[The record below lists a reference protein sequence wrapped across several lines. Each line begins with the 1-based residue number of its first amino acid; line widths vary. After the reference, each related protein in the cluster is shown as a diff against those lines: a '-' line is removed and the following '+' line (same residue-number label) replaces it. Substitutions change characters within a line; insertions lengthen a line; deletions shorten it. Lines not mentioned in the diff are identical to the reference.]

1 MQREAK
7 NAAEGGKTGSHD
19 IHGDLA
25 EHRPVAGRPD
35 MRVFYGF
42 DALPHFVRP
51 TVTVGSYDGV
61 HSGHLALLR
70 TVAGR
75 ARAQGGE
82 SVVLTFEPHPRVTL
96 GRADGLR
103 LLTSLEEKIYLL
115 GQQGIDNLIV
125 IPFDKAFSALA
136 PDTFIRD
143 YLVGRIGAETLV
155 VGFNHRFGRD
165 KQGSYDY
172 LGSHGFGLE
181 VVEVGECDVDAE
193 KVSSTVIRRLHSP
206 ADMEASFGRGEIDM
220 ALVFSERF
228 SDKLYTGEARVQL
241 VSDATDPNMATMQA
255 GYAANIISSAGQE
268 MLPPGVHAAAIV
280 PQLKL
285 LYNPQMKSAY
295 NFVPGVMGL
304 ILMLICAMMT
314 SISIV
319 REKEKGTMEV
329 LLVSPVKPLF
339 IILAKAVPYFVLSF
353 VNLTT
358 ILLLS
363 VYVLNVPVAGSLF
376 WLVVVSLLFIFVSL
390 ALGLL
395 ISTVTRTQV
404 AAMLVSGLMLM
415 MPTMLLSGMIFPIES
430 MPVILQAISA
440 VLPARWYIQAVRKL
454 MIEGVD
460 VSLVLMEVGILATM
474 AVLLITVS
482 FKKFKHRLE

>member
-1 MQREAK
+1 MKQFISFIRKEFF
-7 NAAEGGKTGSHD
+7 HIFRD
-19 IHGDLA
+19 
-25 EHRPVAGRPD
+25 R
-35 MRVFYGF
+35 
-42 DALPHFVRP
+42 
-51 TVTVGSYDGV
+51 
-61 HSGHLALLR
+61 R
-70 TVAGR
+70 TM
-75 ARAQGGE
+75 
-82 SVVLTFEPHPRVTL
+82 L
-96 GRADGLR
+96 
-103 LLTSLEEKIYLL
+103 ILL
-115 GQQGIDNLIV
+115 GMPIVQIILFGFAITTEVKNVRVAVLDPSNDVVTRRIID
-125 IPFDKAFSALA
+125 
-136 PDTFIRD
+136 RM
-143 YLVGRIGAETLV
+143 
-155 VGFNHRFGRD
+155 
-165 KQGSYDY
+165 
-172 LGSHGFGLE
+172 
-181 VVEVGECDVDAE
+181 DASE
-193 KVSSTVIRRLHSP
+193 YFTVI
-206 ADMEASFGRGEIDM
+206 
-220 ALVFSERF
+220 
-228 SDKLYTGEARVQL
+228 
-241 VSDATDPNMATMQA
+241 PNMATMQA

-319 REKEKGTMEV
+319 REKETGTMEV

-363 VYVLNVPVAGSLF
+363 VYVLDVPVAGSLC
-376 WLVVVSLLFIFVSL
+376 WRVVVSLLFIFVSL

>member
-1 MQREAK
+1 
-7 NAAEGGKTGSHD
+7 
-19 IHGDLA
+19 
-25 EHRPVAGRPD
+25 
-35 MRVFYGF
+35 MRKLVQISAQA
-42 DALPHFVRP
+42 DASISVKQINIVMKQFIAFVRKEF
-51 TVTVGSYDGV
+51 YHIFRDR
-61 HSGHLALLR
+61 R
-70 TVAGR
+70 TM
-75 ARAQGGE
+75 
-82 SVVLTFEPHPRVTL
+82 L
-96 GRADGLR
+96 
-103 LLTSLEEKIYLL
+103 ILL
-115 GQQGIDNLIV
+115 GMPIVQIILFGFAITTEVKNVRVAVLDPSNDVITRRIIDRM
-125 IPFDKAFSALA
+125 DASEYFSV
-136 PDTFIRD
+136 TR
-143 YLVGRIGAETLV
+143 
-155 VGFNHRFGRD
+155 RFYSPGD
-165 KQGSYDY
+165 ID
-172 LGSHGFGLE
+172 HFF
-181 VVEVGECDVDAE
+181 
-193 KVSSTVIRRLHSP
+193 RRG
-206 ADMEASFGRGEIDM
+206 DIDM
-220 ALVFSERF
+220 VLVFSERF
-228 SDKLYTGEARVQL
+228 SDNLYTGGASVQI

-255 GYAANIISSAGQE
+255 GYAMNIISATGQE
-268 MLPPGVHAAAIV
+268 MLPPGMQASAIV

-319 REKEKGTMEV
+319 REKETGTMEI

-353 VNLTT
+353 VNLVT

-363 VYVLNVPVAGSLF
+363 VYVLGVPVAGSLF

-395 ISTVTRTQV
+395 ISTVTHTQV

-430 MPVILQAISA
+430 MPAILQAISA

-460 VSLVLMEVGILATM
+460 ISLVLAEISILAVM
-474 AVLLITVS
+474 AVVLIAVS